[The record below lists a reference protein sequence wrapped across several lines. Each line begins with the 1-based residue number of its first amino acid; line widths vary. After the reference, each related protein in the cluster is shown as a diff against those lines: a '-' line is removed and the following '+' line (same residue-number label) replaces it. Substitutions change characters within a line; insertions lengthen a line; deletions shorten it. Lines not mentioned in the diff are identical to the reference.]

1 MRMTK
6 IVNRASKNV
15 KPFMVWPNL
24 EALNSSDAPSDRT
37 FMSMS
42 VYPVKINSIS
52 AATAEV
58 IIKGAAIVSPV
69 LRRPTK

>member
-6 IVNRASKNV
+6 IVNRAPKNV

-37 FMSMS
+37 FMCMS

-58 IIKGAAIVSPV
+58 IIKGVAIVSPV